1 MGARTYLSGE
11 VLEQAVL
18 ADTVLETEL
27 LPELHPDLVSTLPH
41 LDRDDLTRHFFTLLP
56 RQRGRDR
63 VRVLRGYGRPG
74 PEGGPADGGAGGG

>member
-27 LPELHPDLVSTLPH
+27 LPELHPDLVPALPH
-41 LDRDDLTRHFFTLLP
+41 LDRDDLARHLFPLLW
-56 RQRGRDR
+56 QRREGGR
-63 VRVLRGYGRPG
+63 VRVMRG
-74 PEGGPADGGAGGG
+74 